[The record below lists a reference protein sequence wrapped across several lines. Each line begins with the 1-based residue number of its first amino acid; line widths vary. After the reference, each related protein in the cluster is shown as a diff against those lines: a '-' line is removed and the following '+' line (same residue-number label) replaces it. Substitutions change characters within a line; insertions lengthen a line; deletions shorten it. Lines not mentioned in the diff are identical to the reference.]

1 MITAPRGGVLS
12 QWGFLQGMSNELSPA
27 GGNPY
32 FSPYFSLI
40 ASRSSAGRPAR
51 YDFHPG
57 HHLMCQRQKRPS
69 REDGFVSYRLRRGQS
84 GQFGSLMVGSPSLVY
99 GSGCI
104 DRGTGLP
111 SPGPG
116 RGHFTT
122 GTAAVS
128 SWTIACQVNSTRS
141 ARAPCVQA
149 IWMGISFSRES
160 HVLP

>member
-12 QWGFLQGMSNELSPA
+12 QWGFLQGMSNELSRA

-40 ASRSSAGRPAR
+40 ASRSSTGSPAR

-69 REDGFVSYRLRRGQS
+69 SEDGFVSYRLRRGQS
-84 GQFGSLMVGSPSLVY
+84 GQFGSLMVGSPSLVC

-104 DRGTGLP
+104 GRGTGVP

-116 RGHFTT
+116 RGRFTT

-128 SWTIACQVNSTRS
+128 SWTITCQVNSTR
-141 ARAPCVQA
+141 APRSPWVQVTE
-149 IWMGISFSRES
+149 GPVSYREPT
-160 HVLP
+160 VLP